1 MESFEIVGIII
12 IAALLGVFLVEI
24 DHENT
29 KELELIKNNKE
40 YVIHK
45 NCEAFDGKWY
55 CYD

>member
-40 YVIHK
+40 YVIHE
-45 NCEAFDGKWY
+45 NCKTFDGEWY

>member
-12 IAALLGVFLVEI
+12 IAALFGVFLVQL

-29 KELELIKNNKE
+29 KELELIKNTKE

-45 NCEAFDGKWY
+45 NCEKFE
-55 CYD
+55 

>member
-1 MESFEIVGIII
+1 MESFEIIGIII
-12 IAALLGVFLVEI
+12 IATLLGVFLVQI

-29 KELELIKNNKE
+29 KELELIKNTKE

-45 NCEAFDGKWY
+45 NCKKFEEKWY